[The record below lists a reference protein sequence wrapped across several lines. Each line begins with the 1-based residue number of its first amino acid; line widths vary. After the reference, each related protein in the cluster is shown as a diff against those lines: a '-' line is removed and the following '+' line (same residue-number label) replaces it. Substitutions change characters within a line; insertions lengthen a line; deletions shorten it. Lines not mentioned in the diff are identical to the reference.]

1 MPPKAAPAK
10 ALPVDFEQALTQL
23 EALVNAMEKG
33 QLSLDESLKAFE
45 QGIQLSRQC
54 QQALKQA
61 EQKVELLL
69 NNNGHTQPFD
79 AAP

>member
-1 MPPKAAPAK
+1 MPPKA
-10 ALPVDFEQALTQL
+10 PVEESPFADFEQSLAQL
-23 EALVNAMEKG
+23 EALVTAMEKG

-54 QQALKQA
+54 QQALSAA

-69 NNNGHTQPFD
+69 NKNGHTQPFS